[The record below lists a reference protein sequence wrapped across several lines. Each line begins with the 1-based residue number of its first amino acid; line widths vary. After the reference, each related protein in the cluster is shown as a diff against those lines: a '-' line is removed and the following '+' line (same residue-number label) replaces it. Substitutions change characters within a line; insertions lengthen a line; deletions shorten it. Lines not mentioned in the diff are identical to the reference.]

1 MCKNHHHKNDS
12 LSVYEKK
19 YRLADFFDKW
29 WDIYKQKPTH
39 YITPEQ
45 YKAVNALRSCRT
57 EALGIDHYACPDCGE
72 ITQVYHSCKNRF
84 CPTCSWQDTVKWAER
99 IKHQMLSLSHRHIV
113 ITLPHQLNELIKEN
127 GKELLNV
134 LLRASSDTFK
144 DWMKHKYHLKP
155 GIISVLHTF
164 GETKEYH
171 CHVHM
176 IVSWGGIDFQ
186 TGALTPIEEQFVSYD
201 FLKNK
206 FRIKYEDQLIKMF
219 DDGSLF
225 HHFEDRQSFLRF
237 IKRINAKRWVMHLEP
252 PMEIPTQVVRY
263 IGRYSKRA
271 CLSEYKITK
280 MEGRV
285 IAFKYKDYKSKDLNK
300 QAIERVIELDYT
312 DFFPRLLQHVPLKY
326 FRLVRYYGLY
336 ATRAS
341 IPSEYLYVDDD
352 PKEVS
357 QQDNWEELQVDKTGE
372 NPLLCSHCK
381 TRKVYVFTSIK
392 RRHDKET
399 TIFKKHFIKHEKV
412 PNNQVA

>member
-1 MCKNHHHKNDS
+1 MSKTHQHKNDA
-12 LSVYEKK
+12 LSVYEKQ

-29 WDIYKQKPTH
+29 WDIYKQNPKH

-45 YKAVNALRSCRT
+45 YKAVNALRLCRT

-84 CPTCSWQDTVKWAER
+84 CTTCSWKDTVKWAER
-99 IKHQMLSLSHRHIV
+99 IKRQMLCLSHRHVV
-113 ITLPHQLNELIKEN
+113 ITLPHQLNQLIKEN
-127 GKELLNV
+127 GKELLDV
-134 LLRASSDTFK
+134 LLRASADTFK

-176 IVSWGGIDFQ
+176 IVSWGGIDCQ
-186 TGALTPIEEQFVSYD
+186 SGALTPIKGQFINYD

-219 DDGSLF
+219 DHGTLF

-237 IKRINAKRWVMHLEP
+237 IKRINAKKWVMHLEP

-285 IAFKYKDYKSKDLNK
+285 IAFKYKDNKSKDASN
-300 QAIERVIELDYT
+300 QAIEREIELDYT

-336 ATRAS
+336 ANRAS
-341 IPSEYLYVDDD
+341 VPSEYRYVDDD

-357 QQDNWEELQVDKTGE
+357 QQDNWEELQVDKTGK
-372 NPLLCSHCK
+372 NPLLCSYCQ
-381 TRKVYVFTSIK
+381 TRKVYIFTSLK
-392 RRHDKET
+392 HRNDKEAA
-399 TIFKKHFIKHEKV
+399 IFKRHFIKHEKV
-412 PNNQVA
+412 PNKQVA